1 MSAQTKKLHFITV
14 LIAVSCGGLGFGIV
28 LPVSSVVLE
37 SRNIST
43 PLIGLLA
50 TMMFAGL
57 ALGGPLSGRSIEL
70 YGLRR
75 TLTAGLFGTGIAML
89 LLGVWVSVPFWYL
102 VRFLMGC
109 SFACIFTSCETL
121 INRISTGKNRGR
133 NLGLYGLAFSVCLMV
148 GPVGL
153 WMLTLGTW
161 APFTAAGA
169 ICLTAGLVASGVIPP
184 VQEHAGSVTFD
195 VHFVKRLRCSLT
207 AMAMCGF
214 MEGALIALIPIFTL
228 RAGFSASESAI
239 LLFFFMLGHGAL
251 TPVIGAIGD
260 RIGLKQVL
268 LLTYGLGAVSLAA
281 VVCMPP
287 TMMLAAALLFAGA
300 AAGALYPLGVGLL
313 GLLLKPGELPR
324 GNALTTFSY
333 GIGSIAGPFVP
344 ALIMHIA
351 PPKSLFVVSAALY
364 AAAVLV
370 MSRWLAGSGSG
381 QQR

>member
-1 MSAQTKKLHFITV
+1 MNPQKNHLYFKAI
-14 LIAVSCGGLGFGIV
+14 LIAVASGGLAFGIV

-37 SRNIST
+37 SRDVAT

-57 ALGGPLSGRSIEL
+57 ALGGPLSGRCIEL

-75 TLTAGLFGTGIAML
+75 TLSAGLIGTGIAL
-89 LLGVWVSVPFWYL
+89 FLLGWWVSLPIWYL

-133 NLGLYGLAFSVCLMV
+133 NLGLYGLAFSLCLMV

-153 WMLTLGTW
+153 WLLSFGTW

-169 ICLTAGLVASGVIPP
+169 VCVCAGLFASGVIPP
-184 VQEHAGSVTFD
+184 VQEKTGGVQFGL
-195 VHFVKRLRCSLT
+195 HFVKRLRCSLT

-228 RAGFSASESAI
+228 RAGFTQNESGM
-239 LLFFFMLGHGAL
+239 LLFFFMLGHGVL
-251 TPVIGAIGD
+251 TPVIGTIGD

-268 LLTYGLGAVSLAA
+268 LFTYGLGAASLAL
-281 VVCMPP
+281 VVCMQP
-287 TMMLAAALLFAGA
+287 TMRLAPVFLFAGA
-300 AAGALYPLGVGLL
+300 SVGALYPLGVGLL
-313 GLLLKPGELPR
+313 GLLMTPEELPR
-324 GNALTTFSY
+324 SNALTTFCY

-344 ALIMHIA
+344 ALIMHVA
-351 PPKSLFVVSAALY
+351 PPKSLFVVGAGLY
-364 AAAVLV
+364 AAAVLL
-370 MSRWLAGSGSG
+370 MARWLLCRQKECRS
-381 QQR
+381 